1 MKLRR
6 SYNDITNHGWAR
18 NILNA
23 LYAKGFMTPL
33 RFEQF
38 GTDDRT
44 SRGEFATLLVK
55 GLNLPITSD
64 SRRTFT
70 DVAPGTSSFTWD
82 YDSIETAAR
91 AGIITG
97 LTDGV
102 FGPDRPLTREQAAVM
117 IARALEL
124 KLATNDSKLQSALAK
139 SFIDSGSMENYAGPS
154 VQAVTKAKI
163 MEGSPVTVTGQS
175 KPQFAFNPKGNLT
188 RAEAGKIAVEL
199 LKKSTKV
206 FPKNLS

>member
-1 MKLRR
+1 MTPAERKIKPSQRGTLTLAYDPNVVDDAGSTISVFYYSPSREWRRIGGEVDSKKHTVTVPFDEFGYYKVMKLRR

-23 LYAKGFMTPL
+23 LYAKGFMAPL

-91 AGIITG
+91 AGYHYWLDRWCIRTG
-97 LTDGV
+97 SSAD
-102 FGPDRPLTREQAAVM
+102 TRTGCSDDCTGT
-117 IARALEL
+117 R
-124 KLATNDSKLQSALAK
+124 T
-139 SFIDSGSMENYAGPS
+139 ENGC
-154 VQAVTKAKI
+154 
-163 MEGSPVTVTGQS
+163 
-175 KPQFAFNPKGNLT
+175 
-188 RAEAGKIAVEL
+188 
-199 LKKSTKV
+199 
-206 FPKNLS
+206 